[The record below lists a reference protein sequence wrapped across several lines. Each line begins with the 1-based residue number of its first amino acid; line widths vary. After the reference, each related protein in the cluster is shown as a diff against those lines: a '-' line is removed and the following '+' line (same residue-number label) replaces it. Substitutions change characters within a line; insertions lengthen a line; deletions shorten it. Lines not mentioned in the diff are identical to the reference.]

1 MADKQAREVA
11 LRVEHVSK
19 YFKLPTEASSEIKQ
33 VFINWL
39 KGIKGYRKQEVL
51 KDIDFTV
58 YRGDFFGIVGRNGSG
73 KSTLLKVISGIYKPN
88 SGNVAI
94 NGTLIPFI
102 ELGVGFNPEL
112 TGRENVYLNGA
123 MLGFTT
129 KQIDK
134 MYQDIVDFAELW
146 DFMDQKLK
154 NYSSG
159 MQVRLAFSVAIK
171 AHGDILVLDE
181 VLAVGDE
188 AFQRKCNDYFF
199 EAKRNGKTIILVTH
213 DMGAVR
219 QFCNR
224 AIFINEGRIEAEGD
238 PNMVANRYSGLF
250 REEYIEKLEQETGK
264 DEAQIK
270 KQSDHGLELTDV
282 KVMQRSGKTTK
293 PVKLVDFRKDFTVK
307 LEIKTD
313 KSWKN
318 VIVRAHVVDQA
329 GRDINILSSKKFG
342 PVKLSRGDNTI
353 EFSTENILNEGDY
366 FINVIVDNNGE
377 TKENLLEAREA
388 LKFTVTGQDVTK
400 YSKFSMTHP
409 EYQVTVK

>member
-1 MADKQAREVA
+1 MVNSDKAVA
-11 LRVEHVSK
+11 LRVEHVGK

-39 KGIKGYRKQEVL
+39 KGIKGYKKQEVL

-58 YRGDFFGIVGRNGSG
+58 YKGDFFGIVGRNGSG
-73 KSTLLKVISGIYKPN
+73 KSTLLKVISGIYAPN
-88 SGNVAI
+88 SGKVQI

-129 KQIDK
+129 EQIDN
-134 MYQDIVDFAELW
+134 MYQEIVDFAELQ

-188 AFQRKCNDYFF
+188 AFQKKCNDYFF
-199 EAKRNGKTIILVTH
+199 DAKRNGKTIILVTH
-213 DMGAVR
+213 DMNAVR

-224 AIFINEGRIEAEGD
+224 AIFINNGRIEAEGD

-250 REEYIEKLEQETGK
+250 REEYIERLERETGETK
-264 DEAQIK
+264 EELA
-270 KQSDHGLELTDV
+270 KQSEHGIELTEISILQ
-282 KVMQRSGKTTK
+282 KSGKTDK
-293 PVKLVDFRKDFTVK
+293 PVKLVDFRKDFVVRLK
-307 LEIKTD
+307 LVAD
-313 KSWKN
+313 KPWDN
-318 VIVRAHVVDQA
+318 VVVRAHIVDQA
-329 GRDINILSSKKFG
+329 GRDINILSTKKYG
-342 PVKLSRGDNTI
+342 PLELKKGDNVI
-353 EFSTENILNEGDY
+353 EFKAENILNEGDY
-366 FINVIVDNNGE
+366 LINVTVNNNGE
-377 TKENLLEAREA
+377 TKEELLNAREV

-409 EYQVTVK
+409 EYEVVVK